1 MMRLYH
7 NNKKV
12 VETEKAGRKGQKF
25 IVEVEAYLNKVLSES
40 SESDVHIFKIEGKS
54 FTHIFTIVYNPKSAR
69 WNYKT
74 VANF

>member
-1 MMRLYH
+1 MIRLYH

-12 VETEKAGRKGQKF
+12 VETEKAEKKGRKF
-25 IVEVEAYLNKVLSES
+25 TAEVEAYLNKVLSES

-54 FTHIFTIVYNPKSAR
+54 FTHIFTIVYNPKSER

-74 VANF
+74 VAKF

>member
-1 MMRLYH
+1 MRLYH

-12 VETEKAGRKGQKF
+12 IETEKAGRKGQKF
-25 IVEVEAYLNKVLSES
+25 IAEVEAYLNKVLAES
-40 SESDVHIFKIEGKS
+40 S
-54 FTHIFTIVYNPKSAR
+54 R

>member
-1 MMRLYH
+1 MIRLYH

-12 VETEKAGRKGQKF
+12 VETEKAGRKSQKF
-25 IVEVEAYLNKVLSES
+25 ASEVEEYLYKVLSES
-40 SESDVHIFKIEGKS
+40 PESDVHIFKIEGKS
-54 FTHIFTIVYNPKSAR
+54 FTHIFTIVYNPKSSR